1 LIIENEEPINHKSQN
16 HKLACR
22 QAGHK
27 SKIMFKNFL
36 RTTVRNL
43 QRNKGYS
50 FLNIFGL
57 AIGIACAAFIFLWV
71 EDEVN
76 FDSNNVNKDRIFLV
90 KTNAKV
96 DDGVFTHSSTAGP
109 MAPAMQATIPG
120 IENTC
125 RATEENSFL
134 FTIGNKAVNASGEY
148 VEPSFFSMFTL
159 PFVEGNAGTAFSQLH
174 SIVLTQQTARKF
186 FGDEKDVLGKTV
198 RMDNKHDYVVSGVLK
213 DLPENSTIQFE
224 WLAPFKVYLDANPR
238 VSTWFNFGITTYVEL
253 QPGVDANSIN
263 KKLLNPFYDFTTQKT
278 ESDKS
283 SVHVFLFGMNNWHL
297 YNDFDNGKMTGSGRI
312 LYVKLFSIIAWIILF
327 IACINFMNLAT
338 AGSEKR
344 SKEIGV
350 RKVLGSGKKR
360 LIFQFIGEA
369 ICMAFLAAVV
379 AMILMSLLLPAFN
392 SLVQKDLSLGLANPY
407 HFIALSLLTLLCGLV
422 AGSYPS
428 FYLSSFNPLFV
439 LKGIKLKTG
448 SASVIRKGLVITQ
461 FAVSI
466 VLIISTIVIFQQIQH
481 IKSRDLGYNKNNLVQ
496 INAQGDIVKDFPAI
510 KQDLLNIGFVKNV
523 ALADHNTLG
532 GGNNTIAVTWPG
544 KDPNSN
550 IVISQR
556 IVSREFISTTGMHLV
571 EGRDFQPT
579 DEVQFNDDH
588 TPKDSIH
595 PMNVIVTESMAK
607 LLGNGSAIGEIVDRQ
622 TDKGG
627 YHLQVVGVIKDY
639 VYGDM
644 YGKSAPVI
652 FYNIPQATNLLYI
665 KVKAAGNLETAIAN
679 IGAVMKKDN
688 PAYPF
693 EYSFVDD
700 QFNQMFLS
708 EMLISKLSRVFA
720 ALAII
725 ISCLGL
731 FGLAAYT
738 AERRTK
744 EIGVRKVLGASIAGI
759 TTLLSKDF
767 LKLVA
772 VSCLIAFPVSWWAM
786 SNWLKNYKYRIEI
799 SWWIFLVAGIT
810 AIMIALVTIS
820 FQAIKAA
827 IANPVKSLST
837 DR

>member
-1 LIIENEEPINHKSQN
+1 
-16 HKLACR
+16 
-22 QAGHK
+22 
-27 SKIMFKNFL
+27 MFKNFL
-36 RTTVRNL
+36 RTTFRNIR
-43 QRNKGYS
+43 RNKGYS

-57 AIGIACAAFIFLWV
+57 AIGIACAGFIFLWV

-76 FDSNNVNKDRIFLV
+76 FDSNNVNKERIFLV
-90 KTNAKV
+90 KTNDQV

-109 MAPAMQATIPG
+109 MAPAMQSTLPG

-125 RATEENSFL
+125 RTTEDGTSFL
-134 FTIGNKAVNASGEY
+134 FTIGNKAVNASGKY
-148 VEPSFFSMFTL
+148 VEPSFFNIFTL
-159 PFVEGNAGTAFSQLH
+159 PFVQGNAGSAFSQLH

-186 FGDEKDVLGKTV
+186 FGDEKDVIGKTV
-198 RMDNKHDYVVSGVLK
+198 RMDNKQDYVVSGVLK
-213 DLPENSTIQFE
+213 DLPENSTLQFE
-224 WLAPFKVYLDANPR
+224 WLAPFKVWYDANPR
-238 VSTWFNFGITTYVEL
+238 AQTWFNFGITTYVEL
-253 QPGVDANSIN
+253 EPGADANAIN
-263 KKLLNPFYDFTTQKT
+263 KKLLNPFYDFTTQKI

-283 SVHVFLFGMNNWHL
+283 SVHVFLFGMKDWHL
-297 YNDFDNGKMTGSGRI
+297 RDDFENGRMTGSGRI
-312 LYVKLFSIIAWIILF
+312 LYVQLFSIIAWIILL

-369 ICMAFLAAVV
+369 VCMSFLAAVV
-379 AMILMSLLLPAFN
+379 AVMLMSLLLPAFN
-392 SLVQKDLSLGLANPY
+392 LLVQKNLSLGLTNP
-407 HFIALSLLTLLCGLV
+407 HHLVVLSLLTLLCGLI

-466 VLIISTIVIFQQIQH
+466 VLIISTIVIYQQIQH
-481 IKSRDLGYNKNNLVQ
+481 IKSRDLGYNKNNLMQ
-496 INAQGDIVKDFPAI
+496 IDGQGDIVKDFPAI
-510 KQDLLNIGFVKNV
+510 KQDLLNTSFVKNV

-532 GGNNTIAVTWPG
+532 GGNNTTGITWPG

-556 IVSREFISTTGMHLV
+556 LVSREFISTTGMHLV

-579 DEVQFNDDH
+579 DEVQLNNDH
-588 TPKDSIH
+588 MPKDSIH
-595 PMNVIVTESMAK
+595 PINVIVTESMAK
-607 LLGNGSAIGEIVDRQ
+607 LLGNGSAIGKIMDCQ
-622 TDKGG
+622 TYKGG

-652 FYNIPQATNLLYI
+652 FYNMPQATNLLYI
-665 KVKAAGNLETAIAN
+665 KVKSAGNIETAITN
-679 IGAVMKKDN
+679 ISAVMKKDN

-700 QFNQMFLS
+700 QFNQLFLS

-744 EIGVRKVLGASIAGI
+744 EIGIRKVLGASVTEI
-759 TTLLSKDF
+759 TALLSKDF

-772 VSCLIAFPVSWWAM
+772 IACLVAFPVSWWAM
-786 SNWLKNYKYRIEI
+786 NDWLKNYQYRIEI
-799 SWWIFLVAGIT
+799 SWWIFLAAGIT
-810 AIMIALVTIS
+810 AIMIALITIS
-820 FQAIKAA
+820 FQSIKAA
-827 IANPVKSLST
+827 MANPVDSLRSE
-837 DR
+837 